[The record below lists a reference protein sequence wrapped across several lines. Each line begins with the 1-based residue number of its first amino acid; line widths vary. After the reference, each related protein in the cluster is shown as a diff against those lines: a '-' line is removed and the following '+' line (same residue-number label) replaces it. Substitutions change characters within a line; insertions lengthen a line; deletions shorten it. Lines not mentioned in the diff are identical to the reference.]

1 MAHSSAALWVMAEL
15 NMIDPES
22 IFEDQEGNQMV
33 FTGKSF
39 QVYSTEVDETEQ
51 YVGLCLGDE
60 WTYVGSV
67 AAKTEEVTNE

>member
-1 MAHSSAALWVMAEL
+1 MAEL

-39 QVYSTEVDETEQ
+39 QVYSTGVDETEQ

-67 AAKTEEVTNE
+67 PTKAEEAIHE

>member
-1 MAHSSAALWVMAEL
+1 MAEL

-60 WTYVGSV
+60 WAYVGSV
-67 AAKTEEVTNE
+67 ATKTEEVTNE

>member
-1 MAHSSAALWVMAEL
+1 MTHSSAALWVMAEL

-67 AAKTEEVTNE
+67 PTKAEETIHE